1 MIKKIKILNLI
12 LLIGFLALGVILGL
26 FISSKIN
33 LKDYNLFN
41 FREEISS
48 LEKKINNI
56 DNKINI
62 SKELVNSEIFN
73 YNIESINNKI
83 QSIEELS
90 SGKVNIKNHNFL
102 SDRVD
107 LLEDKIEKING
118 FKSFQK
124 FNNQIDRLESEIQS
138 ISIQIQELKSNK
150 SNIDKESINSIQ
162 ENIKEIERNINSY
175 KYFTVLNLIS
185 ILRYRYANDLII
197 KPQINNLLLF
207 SEEIKDIKFQNLINQ
222 INKNYMDS
230 YLIRKNVKQELLFIL
245 NTISNNVNKNSS
257 WIDKSLINLSSII
270 KIENISKNDFK
281 NKNDIIIIKE
291 KLEKNDLK
299 GALIQLDNL
308 SLNKD
313 KFGDILIKSKKFI
326 EIGVFIDQLE
336 KLLLNNLTVTK

>member
-73 YNIESINNKI
+73 YNIESIDNKI

-257 WIDKSLINLSSII
+257 WIDKSL
-270 KIENISKNDFK
+270 
-281 NKNDIIIIKE
+281 
-291 KLEKNDLK
+291 
-299 GALIQLDNL
+299 
-308 SLNKD
+308 
-313 KFGDILIKSKKFI
+313 
-326 EIGVFIDQLE
+326 
-336 KLLLNNLTVTK
+336 

>member
-1 MIKKIKILNLI
+1 
-12 LLIGFLALGVILGL
+12 
-26 FISSKIN
+26 
-33 LKDYNLFN
+33 
-41 FREEISS
+41 
-48 LEKKINNI
+48 
-56 DNKINI
+56 
-62 SKELVNSEIFN
+62 
-73 YNIESINNKI
+73 
-83 QSIEELS
+83 
-90 SGKVNIKNHNFL
+90 
-102 SDRVD
+102 
-107 LLEDKIEKING
+107 
-118 FKSFQK
+118 
-124 FNNQIDRLESEIQS
+124 
-138 ISIQIQELKSNK
+138 K

-336 KLLLNNLTVTK
+336 KLLLN